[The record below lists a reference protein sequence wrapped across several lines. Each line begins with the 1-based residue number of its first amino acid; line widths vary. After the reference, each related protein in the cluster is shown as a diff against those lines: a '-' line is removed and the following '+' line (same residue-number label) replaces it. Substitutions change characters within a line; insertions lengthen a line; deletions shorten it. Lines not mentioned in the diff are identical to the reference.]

1 MWKFHQRPGD
11 GHTLLLTAGELA
23 GFSLHEFLNLHESRR
38 VHGPFFHLRP
48 GKLVLP
54 FQVLQRED
62 DVLPNREM
70 RIERIVL
77 KHHAHSAFFRRQ
89 RRHVLIPEKDLA
101 AGRLFQAADHV
112 QRRTFSTARGAQK
125 ADEFPVGDLEIKIL
139 HRCHP
144 AAVSSPAGKAF
155 GQVLQLNFHML
166 FPSYL
171 SAYLFRPVSGFS
183 RDSFSFS
190 FL

>member
-1 MWKFHQRPGD
+1 MA
-11 GHTLLLTAGELA
+11 L
-23 GFSLHEFLNLHESRR
+23 
-38 VHGPFFHLRP
+38 FFHLRP

-101 AGRLFQAADHV
+101 TGRLFQAADHV

-125 ADEFPVGDLEIKIL
+125 ADEFPVGDLEIKSFT
-139 HRCHP
+139 
-144 AAVSSPAGKAF
+144 AVTRLLFLPLPGKLLVRSS
-155 GQVLQLNFHML
+155 N
-166 FPSYL
+166 
-171 SAYLFRPVSGFS
+171 
-183 RDSFSFS
+183 
-190 FL
+190 